1 MHKYTCTACAVPEID
16 TKFIVKLEPM
26 HALLYVNPNVSS
38 LQVVWYE
45 DQAMVRV
52 KLGPLVCVLHLP
64 AHANSRQVMLSLQ
77 T

>member
-16 TKFIVKLEPM
+16 TKFVVKLELI

-38 LQVVWYE
+38 LQVMWYK

-52 KLGPLVCVLHLP
+52 KLGRLVCVLRLP
-64 AHANSRQVMLSLQ
+64 AHANSRQVVLLLQ
-77 T
+77 N